1 MLFVL
6 AFDPIFVLAAIVRQP
21 FGDFVWSACCA
32 ALVFS
37 IRVELHEL
45 PDAEFVHL
53 DHRSSNSFGR
63 YGLLFR

>member
-21 FGDFVWSACCA
+21 FGDFIKSTCCA
-32 ALVFS
+32 ALFAS

-45 PDAEFVHL
+45 SNVEFVHF
-53 DHRSSNSFGR
+53 DHRSSNLFGR
-63 YGLLFR
+63 YGLLLR